1 MADLHGGSP
10 DLEVA
15 SVHLRRRGVALWL
28 LTLLTLLALVPAP
41 AEAVAAGQNRVYI
54 LRMDQFQE
62 IGPWI
67 AQRTERV
74 FDEAEKDPN
83 AVAVAM
89 VIDTP
94 GGLLVSSIRM
104 KQRILASKLRSI
116 ALVQDHAWSAGAL
129 IATAAEKLYMS
140 PGSSIGAAEPRV
152 AGSKEAAD
160 YKTVSAVVGDFVS
173 TAKARGRDPQVAQAF
188 VDRTAKIPG
197 QTTELLTLSY
207 QDAVDKKY
215 ADGVAGSLDEAL
227 KQAGIT
233 NYQLVEAPMTLSD
246 QVGRFLTTPWVA
258 TLLLVVGVAGLGI
271 EFMKPGVTVPGLL
284 GVISLGLFFAGNVL
298 VGTANWLELG
308 LALIGVLLLVV
319 EAFVPGFGIFG
330 LGGVAAIAASIF
342 LAVPSTDLAIRYLA
356 FTAVAFMVVLFA
368 LIRTIG
374 RQGLGKHLT
383 LEAVGKGWV
392 PSRSD
397 YSNLIGREGKA
408 LTVLRPAGTA
418 QFGDQKLDVVTE
430 GDYVDHG
437 AVVVVLRVEG
447 TRVVV
452 RVKEN
457 G

>member
-1 MADLHGGSP
+1 M
-10 DLEVA
+10 
-15 SVHLRRRGVALWL
+15 HLKRRGFALGL

-41 AEAVAAGQNRVYI
+41 AQAAAAGQNSVYV
-54 LRMDQFQE
+54 LRLDEFQE
-62 IGPWI
+62 IGPWV
-67 AQRTERV
+67 ARLTERV
-74 FDEAEKDPN
+74 FDEAEQDPS
-83 AVAVAM
+83 AVAVAI

-104 KQRILASKLRSI
+104 KQRILASKLRSV

-129 IATAAEKLYMS
+129 IATAAEKLYMN
-140 PGSSIGAAEPRV
+140 PGSSIGAAEPRA
-152 AGSKEAAD
+152 AGSNESAD
-160 YKTVSAVVGDFVS
+160 YKTVSAVVAEF
-173 TAKARGRDPQVAQAF
+173 TATATARGRDAKIAQAF

-207 QDAVDKKY
+207 QEAVDKKY

-233 NYQLVEAPMTLSD
+233 DYQLVETPMTLSD
-246 QVGRFLTTPWVA
+246 RAGRFLTTPWVA

-284 GVISLGLFFAGNVL
+284 GIISLGLFFAGNVL

-330 LGGVAAIAASIF
+330 IGGVAAMAASIF
-342 LAVPSTDLAIRYLA
+342 LAVPETDLAIRYLA
-356 FTAVAFMVVLFA
+356 FTAVAFLVVLFA
-368 LIRTIG
+368 LVRTIS
-374 RQGLGKHLT
+374 RQGLGKALT
-383 LEAVGKGWV
+383 LEAAGKGWV
-392 PSRSD
+392 PSRAD
-397 YSNLIGREGKA
+397 YSSLLGQEGKA
-408 LTVLRPAGTA
+408 LTVLRPAGMA
-418 QFGDQKLDVVTE
+418 QFGAEKLDVVTE
-430 GDYVDHG
+430 GDYVDTG
-437 AVVVVLRVEG
+437 SAVVVLRVEG

-452 RVKEN
+452 RVKGN